1 MYIVSFKLWT
11 PTKTSV
17 HLSLSCPGWRVTTKQ
32 NQRVISF
39 KELCMT
45 RVSLRPLQ
53 ISIHV
58 SATNQ
63 NLTLVIC
70 NHWQFMTSVLRLRLK
85 YSFSYLEK
93 KAQTKGG
100 KLISWCHIS
109 ELRAFKSNW
118 KLWTPSNLYIYIC
131 TSKHSMYKQWNYKM
145 VDFRGPF

>member
-1 MYIVSFKLWT
+1 MIIVSNYELLLKPQFICHFHAQVEESPPNKIKGSFLLKSYAWQGSVFVPFK
-11 PTKTSV
+11 SAY
-17 HLSLSCPGWRVTTKQ
+17 
-32 NQRVISF
+32 
-39 KELCMT
+39 MY
-45 RVSLRPLQ
+45 LQ
-53 ISIHV
+53 QIKLFRYV
-58 SATNQ
+58 RFFCYFEE

-118 KLWTPSNLYIYIC
+118 KLMDSE
-131 TSKHSMYKQWNYKM
+131 
-145 VDFRGPF
+145 

>member
-1 MYIVSFKLWT
+1 MYVVSFKLWT

-39 KELCMT
+39 IKSYAWQGSVFVPFKSAYMY
-45 RVSLRPLQ
+45 LQ
-53 ISIHV
+53 QIKLFRYV
-58 SATNQ
+58 RFFCYFEE

-118 KLWTPSNLYIYIC
+118 KLMDSE
-131 TSKHSMYKQWNYKM
+131 
-145 VDFRGPF
+145 